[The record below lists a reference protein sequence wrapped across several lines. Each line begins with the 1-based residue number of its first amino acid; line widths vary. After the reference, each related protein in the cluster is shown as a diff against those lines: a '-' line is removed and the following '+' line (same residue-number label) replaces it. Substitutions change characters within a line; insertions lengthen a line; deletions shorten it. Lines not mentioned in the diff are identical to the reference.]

1 MKKIVSLFLILA
13 LLLSLSACTAIIE
26 NSPDISSKNIS
37 DISIEKAEQLA
48 KAELKREDFDFEY
61 VKYEETVIKEDTKCY
76 CFYAIEKQHDNY
88 NKDDDNK
95 LEHRCSAWVYINAKT
110 GSVHNYA
117 ECG

>member
-13 LLLSLSACTAIIE
+13 LLLSLSACTTIIE
-26 NSPDISSKNIS
+26 NLPDISI
-37 DISIEKAEQLA
+37 DKAEQLA
-48 KAELKREDFDFEY
+48 KAELKRKNFDFEY
-61 VKYEETVIKEDTKCY
+61 VKYEETVIEENTKCY
-76 CFYAIEKQHDNY
+76 CFYATEKQHDNY